1 MYKELKLN
9 LFFFSKTKKN
19 QFLSTNYS
27 MSNNFL
33 TISLLCVK
41 NGDRVVKYLT
51 LPRSFQPGHI
61 AETTFTHSE
70 KWRP

>member
-9 LFFFSKTKKN
+9 LFFSKTKKT

-27 MSNNFL
+27 MS
-33 TISLLCVK
+33 ISLLCVK

-51 LPRSFQPGHI
+51 LPKSFQPGHI